1 MNYQICSFF
10 GETSG
15 TLPSEDTA
23 CKFVLVMAERTVW
36 LVFGPLRKYHY
47 HAHLVEGLCNRLGLS
62 SVWVKKPD
70 VVNILDEK
78 VEIMGGGI
86 LIFDSQK
93 NSIEFS
99 GVSRAYGE
107 FNRNALQRLLEKHSL
122 FEKISAK
129 VGT

>member
-1 MNYQICSFF
+1 MV
-10 GETSG
+10 
-15 TLPSEDTA
+15 
-23 CKFVLVMAERTVW
+23 KAENTVW
-36 LVFGPLRKYHY
+36 LVFGPLAKYHY

-86 LIFDSQK
+86 LSFDLDK
-93 NSIEFS
+93 YSIEFS

-107 FNRNALQRLLEKHSL
+107 FNRNALQSLVEKHGL

-129 VGT
+129 IGT